1 MECSGSAASR
11 MGQWI
16 FFPTALTRAQ
26 VGTQG
31 QTTFFDAVFV
41 QSPEAFFRVRM
52 HRNDA
57 TTISTLSVGTILK
70 PKYTEIFRRQT
81 IKLQRGTIFFVKVPI
96 QSNFSVFIMTLLFLN
111 VTQFLTKEKTYN
123 FQIKDFQRSTLSNC
137 EIEAVDN

>member
-96 QSNFSVFIMTLLFLN
+96 QSNFSVFIMTLLFFECDTILDQGEN
-111 VTQFLTKEKTYN
+111 GQFL
-123 FQIKDFQRSTLSNC
+123 DQRFLEVN
-137 EIEAVDN
+137 IVKL